1 MDAHLGQRTRLHL
14 LTGGT
19 TYADVLRVQA
29 VLAPGRRDAVVE
41 VGAGPS
47 HVQLLLVR
55 LGGDVVPGLG
65 PLGQE
70 LIKRRRERSSR
81 WQQTASREEKRL
93 DFFKYR
99 APCSGLKDV

>member
-41 VGAGPS
+41 VGARPS

-55 LGGDVVPGLG
+55 LGGDVVPGRC

-70 LIKRRRERSSR
+70 LIKRWREREVPDGSR
-81 WQQTASREEKRL
+81 QPAGRR
-93 DFFKYR
+93 
-99 APCSGLKDV
+99 KDWISLNIELLVPA

>member
-1 MDAHLGQRTRLHL
+1 MSRGPGFNL

-41 VGAGPS
+41 VGARPS

-70 LIKRRRERSSR
+70 LIKMEREKFQMAADS
-81 WQQTASREEKRL
+81 QQGGEKIGFL
-93 DFFKYR
+93 
-99 APCSGLKDV
+99 